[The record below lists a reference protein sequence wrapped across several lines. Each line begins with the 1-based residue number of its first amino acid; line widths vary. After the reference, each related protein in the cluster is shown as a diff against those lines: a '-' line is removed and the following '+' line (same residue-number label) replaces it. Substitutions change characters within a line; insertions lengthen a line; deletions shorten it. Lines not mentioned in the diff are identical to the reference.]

1 MWLIMEFNEFKEK
14 MIINVDKLGIT
25 LSEIQLKQFYNYMNL
40 LIEWNKK
47 INLTAITE
55 PNEIILKHFV
65 DSLTISKY
73 ISDGTRVV
81 DVGTGAG
88 FPGIPLKI
96 YRQDLEIILLDSL
109 QKRINFLDEVI
120 KELNLEKIEIIH
132 SRVEDFGKDKRYR
145 EKFDIATSRAVA
157 NLATL
162 SEYLLPLVKV
172 GGKVISMKGSL
183 IEEELELSK
192 NAIKILGGKVE
203 KVDEFNLPN
212 SDISRN
218 IILINKIKETPN
230 KYPRKAG
237 EPSKKPL

>member
-1 MWLIMEFNEFKEK
+1 MEFNEFKEK
-14 MIINVDKLGIT
+14 LIINVDKLGIN

-47 INLTAITE
+47 VNLTAITE
-55 PNEIILKHFV
+55 PDEIILKHFV

-73 ISDGTRVV
+73 ISDGTKVV

-96 YRQDLEIILLDSL
+96 VRQDVDITLLDSL

-120 KELNLEKIEIIH
+120 NELNLEKITTVH
-132 SRVEDFGKDKRYR
+132 SRVEDFGKNKKYR
-145 EKFDIATSRAVA
+145 EEFDIATSRAVA
-157 NLATL
+157 NLSTL

-183 IEEELELSK
+183 IQEELENSK
-192 NAIKILGGKVE
+192 NAIKILGGQIE
-203 KVDEFNLPN
+203 KVDEFDLPN

-218 IILINKIKETPN
+218 IVLIDKIKTTPN
-230 KYPRKAG
+230 RYPRKAG

>member
-1 MWLIMEFNEFKEK
+1 MEFNEFKEK
-14 MIINVDKLGIT
+14 MIINVDKLGIN

-47 INLTAITE
+47 VNLTAITE
-55 PNEIILKHFV
+55 PDEIILKHFV

-73 ISDGTRVV
+73 ISDGTKVV

-96 YRQDLEIILLDSL
+96 VRQDVDITLLDSL

-120 KELNLEKIEIIH
+120 NELDLEKITTIH
-132 SRVEDFGKDKRYR
+132 SRVEDFGKDKKYR

-157 NLATL
+157 NLSTL

-183 IEEELELSK
+183 IQEELENSK
-192 NAIKILGGKVE
+192 NAIKILGGQIE
-203 KVDEFNLPN
+203 KVDEFDLPN

-218 IILINKIKETPN
+218 IVLIDKIKNTPN
-230 KYPRKAG
+230 RYPRKAG

>member
-1 MWLIMEFNEFKEK
+1 MEFNEFKEK
-14 MIINVDKLGIT
+14 LIINVDKLGIN

-47 INLTAITE
+47 VNLTAITE
-55 PNEIILKHFV
+55 PDEIILKHFV

-73 ISDGTRVV
+73 ISDGTKVV

-96 YRQDLEIILLDSL
+96 VRQDVDITLLDSL

-120 KELNLEKIEIIH
+120 NELDLEKITTIH
-132 SRVEDFGKDKRYR
+132 SRVEDFGKDKKYR

-157 NLATL
+157 NLSTL

-183 IEEELELSK
+183 IQEELENSK
-192 NAIKILGGKVE
+192 NAIKILGGQIE
-203 KVDEFNLPN
+203 KVDEFDLPN

-218 IILINKIKETPN
+218 IVLIDKIKNTPN
-230 KYPRKAG
+230 RYPRKAG

>member
-1 MWLIMEFNEFKEK
+1 MEFNEFKEK
-14 MIINVDKLGIT
+14 MILNVDKLGIT

-55 PNEIILKHFV
+55 TDEIILKHFV

-96 YRQDLEIILLDSL
+96 YRQDIEITLLDSL

-120 KELNLEKIEIIH
+120 RELNLEKIETVH
-132 SRVEDFGKDKRYR
+132 SRVEDFGKDKKYR

-172 GGKVISMKGSL
+172 GGKAISMKGSL

>member
-1 MWLIMEFNEFKEK
+1 MEFNEFKEK
-14 MIINVDKLGIT
+14 MILNVDKLGIT

-96 YRQDLEIILLDSL
+96 YRQDIEITLLDSL

-120 KELNLEKIEIIH
+120 RELNLEKIETVH
-132 SRVEDFGKDKRYR
+132 SRVEDFGKDKKYR

-172 GGKVISMKGSL
+172 GGKAISMKGSL

-203 KVDEFNLPN
+203 KVDEFDLPN

>member
-1 MWLIMEFNEFKEK
+1 MEFSKKKKK
-14 MIINVDKLGIT
+14 MIINVDKLWIN

-55 PNEIILKHFV
+55 PDEIILKHFV

-73 ISDGTRVV
+73 ISDGTKVV

-96 YRQDLEIILLDSL
+96 VRQDVDITLLDSL

-120 KELNLEKIEIIH
+120 NELNLEKITTVH
-132 SRVEDFGKDKRYR
+132 SRVEDFGKNKEYR

-157 NLATL
+157 NLSTL

-183 IEEELELSK
+183 IQEELENSK
-192 NAIKILGGKVE
+192 NAIKILGGQIE
-203 KVDEFNLPN
+203 KVDEFDLPN

-218 IILINKIKETPN
+218 IVLIDKIKNTPN
-230 KYPRKAG
+230 RYPRKAG

>member
-1 MWLIMEFNEFKEK
+1 MEFNEFKEK
-14 MIINVDKLGIT
+14 LIINVDKLGIN

-55 PNEIILKHFV
+55 PDEIILKHFV

-73 ISDGTRVV
+73 ISDGTKVV

-96 YRQDLEIILLDSL
+96 VRQDVDITLLDSL

-120 KELNLEKIEIIH
+120 NELNLEKITTIH
-132 SRVEDFGKDKRYR
+132 SRVEDFGKNKKYR
-145 EKFDIATSRAVA
+145 EEFDIATSRAVA
-157 NLATL
+157 NLSTL

-183 IEEELELSK
+183 IQEELENSK
-192 NAIKILGGKVE
+192 NAIKILGGQIE
-203 KVDEFNLPN
+203 KVDEFDLPN

-218 IILINKIKETPN
+218 IVLIDKIKTTPN
-230 KYPRKAG
+230 RYPRKAG

>member
-1 MWLIMEFNEFKEK
+1 
-14 MIINVDKLGIT
+14 
-25 LSEIQLKQFYNYMNL
+25 MNL

-96 YRQDLEIILLDSL
+96 YRQDIEITLLDSL

-183 IEEELELSK
+183 IEEELENSK
-192 NAIKILGGKVE
+192 NAIKILGGKIE

-218 IILINKIKETPN
+218 IVLIDKIKETPN

>member
-1 MWLIMEFNEFKEK
+1 MEFNEFKEK
-14 MIINVDKLGIT
+14 LIINVDKLGIN

-47 INLTAITE
+47 VNLTAITE
-55 PNEIILKHFV
+55 PDEIILKHFV

-73 ISDGTRVV
+73 ISDGTKVV

-96 YRQDLEIILLDSL
+96 VRQDVDITLLDSL

-120 KELNLEKIEIIH
+120 NELNLEKITTIH
-132 SRVEDFGKDKRYR
+132 SRVEDFGKNKKYR
-145 EKFDIATSRAVA
+145 EEFDIATSRAVA
-157 NLATL
+157 NLSTL

-183 IEEELELSK
+183 IQEELENSK
-192 NAIKILGGKVE
+192 NAIKILGGQIE
-203 KVDEFNLPN
+203 KVDEFDLPN

-218 IILINKIKETPN
+218 IVLIDKIKNTPN
-230 KYPRKAG
+230 RYPRKAG